1 MHQYVTFRGLRAP
14 LRLHAADAVLSLLPQ
29 VFARWSFS
37 ARADETGEA
46 PFFSIGGCENGLL
59 ACESHVD
66 DRPVRRFDAVNAVCD
81 AVSAIALVLPAEDDR
96 LICLHAAAVEMAGRL
111 VVFPNVRR
119 AGKSTLSSA
128 LARAGHPLFSDDVL
142 PLSFTTDNLAWG
154 RAMGIAPRL
163 RLPLP
168 ATVDPFF
175 RDWVDSV
182 AGPKNR
188 QYQYLCLRDQPAHGL
203 VRPLGAFVI
212 LDRRDERILPRLEP
226 VAPDAALDALLHQN
240 FTRDRHS
247 GDVLLAM
254 AAVLAMRPV
263 FRLTYDDLSEA
274 VACLEQAFAGW
285 PDDLPLQPVSPDRR
299 FRLADFGARG
309 MVGCGTRGRVRQR
322 PGTVVAEIGGTLYLA
337 DAEGR
342 AIHRMDGM
350 AALIWEL
357 LADPALPEDIAAD
370 LAEAF
375 PDTPR
380 ARIAADL
387 EALTDRLMGYALI
400 CCEAEG

>member
-1 MHQYVTFRGLRAP
+1 MRHYITFRGLKAP
-14 LRLHAADAVLSLLPQ
+14 LRLEAAESVLSLLPQ
-29 VFARWSFS
+29 VFTGWPHEPGP
-37 ARADETGEA
+37 ADAVAA
-46 PFFSIGGCENGLL
+46 PFYSITAGEDGLL
-59 ACESHVD
+59 VCESHVD
-66 DRPVRRFDAVNAVCD
+66 DRPLRRFDAVNAVCD
-81 AVSAIALVLPAEDDR
+81 AVSAVAFALPAEDNR

-111 VVFPNVRR
+111 VVFPNVQR

-168 ATVDPFF
+168 GTIDPFF
-175 RDWVDSV
+175 RDWVDTV
-182 AGPKNR
+182 GGPRNR
-188 QYQYLCLRDQPAHGL
+188 QYQYLCLPDQPAHGV

-212 LDRRDERILPRLEP
+212 LDRRDGRTLPRLAP
-226 VAPDAALDALLHQN
+226 VSPDVAMDALLHQN

-254 AAVLAMRPV
+254 AAILAMRPV

-274 VACLEQAFAGW
+274 VACLEQSFAGW
-285 PDDLPLQPVSPDRR
+285 PDDLPLEPRSPDRP
-299 FRLADFGARG
+299 FRLADFGPRAEVGAAIRG
-309 MVGCGTRGRVRQR
+309 PVRQR
-322 PGTVVAEIGGTLYLA
+322 AGTVAAEIGGTLYLA
-337 DAEGR
+337 DAEGH

-357 LADPALPEDIAAD
+357 LADPAPPEDIAAD

-375 PDTPR
+375 PDTSP

-387 EALTDRLMGYALI
+387 NALIDRLAREALIASETG
-400 CCEAEG
+400 G